1 MSDNLIS
8 QYLGEETKNQP
19 QQKPT
24 GYQAYAV
31 AGEKQGREIMLDV
44 GLKTGDA
51 EAFAY
56 SYLMSV
62 RFIRSKGLVLT
73 FTNAK
78 VSITGRN
85 LEQLYAFLLRHRV
98 SWLQVGNQAESME
111 VAEDSPFIESI
122 EIKAR

>member
-1 MSDNLIS
+1 M
-8 QYLGEETKNQP
+8 GAETKDQS
-19 QQKPT
+19 KSKT
-24 GYQAYAV
+24 KGYQAYAV
-31 AGEKQGREIMLDV
+31 VEEKQGREIMLDI

-56 SYLMSV
+56 SYLMSLK
-62 RFIRSKGLVLT
+62 FIRKGIVLT

-85 LEQLYAFLLRHRV
+85 LGQLYVFLLRHRV
-98 SWLQVGNQAESME
+98 TWLQVGNQAESME

-122 EIKAR
+122 EIQAR